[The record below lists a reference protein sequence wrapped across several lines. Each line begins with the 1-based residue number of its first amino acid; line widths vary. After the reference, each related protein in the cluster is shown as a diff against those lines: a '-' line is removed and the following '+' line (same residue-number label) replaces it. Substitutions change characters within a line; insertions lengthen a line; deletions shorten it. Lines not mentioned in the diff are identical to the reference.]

1 MASKFSGPIV
11 RVSRAHE
18 KNHQNPS
25 KVFELVIFARENPT
39 YILYEANQVFII
51 RIEYGLDSFIF

>member
-11 RVSRAHE
+11 RVFTRPR
-18 KNHQNPS
+18 KKIQNPS

-39 YILYEANQVFII
+39 YILHENNQVFII